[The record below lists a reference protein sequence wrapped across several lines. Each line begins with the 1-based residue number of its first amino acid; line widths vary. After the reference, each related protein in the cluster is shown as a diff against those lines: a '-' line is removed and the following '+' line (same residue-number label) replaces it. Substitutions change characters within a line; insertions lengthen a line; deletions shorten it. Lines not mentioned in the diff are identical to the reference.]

1 MNTGKVKFYNSEK
14 MFGFIIDDKT
24 GKELFVHKSGL
35 VDQIRE
41 NDQVSFDTIDGK
53 KGINCVDVKVI
64 G

>member
-24 GKELFVHKSGL
+24 SKELFVHKSGL

-41 NDQVSFDTIDGK
+41 NDQVSFDTIEGK